1 MTRDNLTRRIVLKLA
16 GAGLGAATLG
26 GVASGDEFDTARDD
40 EYIVGLEPG
49 ATVDVAT
56 NLAESVNH
64 QLDFDSVGK
73 VVSGKFDEETVE
85 RLRSDPDVR
94 YVEENGLMK
103 ALGETVPYGIE
114 ITDADEAIDDGE
126 TGDGVSVAILDTGID
141 STHETLEENL
151 GNGWAADGAEC
162 GEGGGWPFSTE
173 EETDEEELDDDGC
186 DEDWDDIQ
194 GHGTHVAGTAAAA
207 MNSTGVK
214 GVAPDATLHA
224 VKVLDDSG
232 GGSFDDIAAGIEW
245 AADEGHEVINMSLGG
260 SESSAVND
268 ACDYAASQGVVLVAA
283 AGNDGPCSDC
293 VGSPADHPEV
303 IAVSATDEND
313 DLASFSST
321 GPEIELAAPGADV
334 LSSVPDDDYDE
345 FSGTS
350 MSSPHVA
357 GAAASVIGSGTTD
370 REDVRDALK
379 DNADDI
385 GLGDNEQGSGRLNV
399 LDAVEDD
406 DDDDDDDPDPPD
418 VSIDIE
424 TDPATGVGETT
435 ATLNGELVDFDGT
448 DEVDVWF
455 EYGTVGSGFPN
466 STASGTFEDPTAFS
480 SDVSGLSDGTDYEFR
495 AVGEAD
501 DVEETGGV
509 ETFETDEDDDGGCFI
524 TTATARDDATL
535 DSLRRFRDDSM
546 AATPLGRGMVGLYYR
561 ISPPI
566 ADTLARHPDSTATGV
581 TRRLVEVCASLS
593 DRQKE
598 TNSRVASASLGVA
611 LTGLY
616 VVGIV
621 TGGAGHAGLRLREFL
636 SRK

>member
-16 GAGLGAATLG
+16 GAGLGAAALG
-26 GVASGDEFDTARDD
+26 GVASGDELDPVDDDT
-40 EYIVGLEPG
+40 YIVGLE
-49 ATVDVAT
+49 ADTAVETVTD
-56 NLAESVNH
+56 LAESVNH
-64 QLDFDSVGK
+64 QLDFDDIGR
-73 VVSGKFDEETVE
+73 VVSGTFDEETVE

-94 YVEENGLMK
+94 YVEKNGRMK

-114 ITDADEAIDDGE
+114 LTDADDAIDEGE
-126 TGDGVSVAILDTGID
+126 TGDGVSIAILDTGID
-141 STHETLEENL
+141 STHETLETNL

-162 GEGGGWPFSTE
+162 GSGGGWPFSADE
-173 EETDEEELDDDGC
+173 EKTDEELDGDDC
-186 DEDWDDIQ
+186 DEDWDDVQ

-207 MNSTGVK
+207 MNGIGVK
-214 GVAPDATLHA
+214 GVAPDATLHS

-232 GGSFDDIAAGIEW
+232 GGDFDDIAAGIEW
-245 AADEGHEVINMSLGG
+245 AADQGHEVINMSLGG
-260 SESSAVND
+260 PESAAVSD
-268 ACDYAASQGVVLVAA
+268 ACDYAATQGVVLVAA
-283 AGNDGPCSDC
+283 AGNDGPCTDC

-321 GPEIELAAPGADV
+321 GPEIEIAAPGADV
-334 LSSVPDDDYDE
+334 LSSVPGDDYDE

-350 MSSPHVA
+350 MASPHVA
-357 GAAASVIGSGTTD
+357 GAAASVIASGTTD

-379 DNADDI
+379 DNAEDI

-399 LDAVEDD
+399 LDAVD

-424 TDPATGVGETT
+424 TDPATDVDETT
-435 ATLNGELVDFDGT
+435 ATLNGELVDFDDT
-448 DEVDVWF
+448 DEVEVWF

-466 STASGTFEDPTAFS
+466 STASTTFDDPGPFS
-480 SDVSGLSDGTDYEFR
+480 SDVSGLSDGTSYEFR

-509 ETFETDEDDDGGCFI
+509 ETFTTDEDDDGGCFI

-581 TRRLVEVCASLS
+581 TRRLVEICASLS
-593 DRQKE
+593 DRQEE
-598 TNSRVASASLGVA
+598 TDSRVASASLGVA